1 MSPTSSSPS
10 TPQSVFLRDE
20 NEFSPNLD
28 RPLGRKSSKKQAKD
42 KNSLI
47 NDSEGSI
54 TTEQWQQRIELA
66 HAKAERQERAL
77 AQHAE
82 QLAQHAEQ
90 LAQQAIQLINDQ
102 KRNELEEKRLALQI
116 MQTDTTNMDPA
127 TAEYWE
133 NLKLETMR
141 KRTFNV

>member
-28 RPLGRKSSKKQAKD
+28 RPLGRKASKKQAKD
-42 KNSLI
+42 KNSI

-54 TTEQWQQRIELA
+54 TTERWQQRIELA
-66 HAKAERQERAL
+66 HAKAERQERA
-77 AQHAE
+77 
-82 QLAQHAEQ
+82 LAQHAEQ

-141 KRTFNV
+141 KSTFNV

>member
-1 MSPTSSSPS
+1 MSHTSSSPS
-10 TPQSVFLRDE
+10 IPQSVLLRAE

-28 RPLGRKSSKKQAKD
+28 RPLGRKASKKQGKD

-47 NDSEGSI
+47 NDYEGSI
-54 TTEQWQQRIELA
+54 TTERWQQMIEFA
-66 HAKAERQERAL
+66 HAKVERQERAL

-82 QLAQHAEQ
+82 QLAQ
-90 LAQQAIQLINDQ
+90 QAKQLIIDQ
-102 KRNELEEKRLALQI
+102 KRNELEEKHLALQI
-116 MQTDTTNMDPA
+116 MKIDTTNMDPA

-141 KRTFNV
+141 NRTFNL

>member
-1 MSPTSSSPS
+1 MSPTSPSPS

-20 NEFSPNLD
+20 NKFSPNLD
-28 RPLGRKSSKKQAKD
+28 RPLGRKASKKQGKD

-47 NDSEGSI
+47 NHSEGSI
-54 TTEQWQQRIELA
+54 TTERWQQRIELA

-82 QLAQHAEQ
+82 QLAQQEK
-90 LAQQAIQLINDQ
+90 QLIIDQ

-141 KRTFNV
+141 KRTFNL

>member
-54 TTEQWQQRIELA
+54 TTERWQQRIELA
-66 HAKAERQERAL
+66 HVKAERQERA
-77 AQHAE
+77 
-82 QLAQHAEQ
+82 LAQHAEQ

>member
-28 RPLGRKSSKKQAKD
+28 RSLGRKASKKQGKD

-54 TTEQWQQRIELA
+54 TTERWQQRIELA
-66 HAKAERQERAL
+66 HAKGERQEKA
-77 AQHAE
+77 
-82 QLAQHAEQ
+82 LAQHAEQ
-90 LAQQAIQLINDQ
+90 LAQQAKQLIIDH
-102 KRNELEEKRLALQI
+102 KRNKLEEKRLALQI
-116 MQTDTTNMDPA
+116 MQTDTTNMDPV

-141 KRTFNV
+141 KRTFNL